1 MNAAAIRRIRRKLL
15 GEILPAALML
25 IALALR

>member
-1 MNAAAIRRIRRKLL
+1 MNAAAIRRIWRKLL
-15 GEILPAALML
+15 GELLPAALML